1 MASRKRKQQQDRE
14 RRSLQ
19 QSEGGITKYFRV
31 ASFIDDAASDHVSD
45 YLDTPEES
53 HVEPPAPSPQFEAPS
68 VPLSLDGR
76 SVPLSL
82 ERATFIRR
90 PVDADT
96 VLNDLGLVIKDSMP
110 DSEVS
115 TAVSGLNAG
124 QKYSLLTNH
133 YKPGQN
139 FIFPKTFG
147 D

>member
-19 QSEGGITKYFRV
+19 QSEGGITKYFRI

-53 HVEPPAPSPQFEAPS
+53 HVEPPTPSPQVEAPS
-68 VPLSLDGR
+68 APKG
-76 SVPLSL
+76 P
-82 ERATFIRR
+82 IRR

-110 DSEVS
+110 DSELFQV
-115 TAVSGLNAG
+115 
-124 QKYSLLTNH
+124 
-133 YKPGQN
+133 
-139 FIFPKTFG
+139 
-147 D
+147 

>member
-14 RRSLQ
+14 RRSLL

-53 HVEPPAPSPQFEAPS
+53 HVEPPAPSPQVEAPS
-68 VPLSLDGR
+68 APKG
-76 SVPLSL
+76 P
-82 ERATFIRR
+82 IRQ

-96 VLNDLGLVIKDSMP
+96 VLNDLGLVIKDSIP